1 MIIVSQIKNEIG
13 NTYGYLTVIE
23 RAPNN
28 KDGRAMWKCKCKCG
42 NEVIISGKHLR
53 SGNTKSC
60 GCYQKERAT
69 QSNLLRGGD
78 LTGQRFGKLVVLEED
93 GFITGT
99 NGKHRR
105 LWKCKCDCGNIC
117 SIQHQY
123 LTYGDT
129 KSCGC
134 INSVG
139 NMTINRLLTLAH
151 INFDTEYEFSDCI
164 CNTMPYK
171 FDFALKDDANNL
183 LGLIEYQGDIHF
195 TYRNVGWN
203 TKDKFEERVKRD
215 KEKFDYC
222 KNNNIKLYYI
232 TYKDDIEE
240 KLKEILDGLY
250 SK

>member
-1 MIIVSQIKNEIG
+1 MGKIIDETG

-28 KDGRAMWKCKCKCG
+28 KEGRAMWKCRCKCG
-42 NEVIISGKHLR
+42 NEIIVLGKHLR

-69 QSNLLRGGD
+69 ESNLRRGGD

-93 GFITGT
+93 GFITGQ
-99 NGKHRR
+99 NGKRRR

-139 NMTINRLLTLAH
+139 NITINRLLTLAH

-171 FDFALKDDANNL
+171 FDFALKDKDNNL

-195 TYRNVGWN
+195 TYRNIGWN
-203 TKDKFEERVKRD
+203 TKEKFEERVKRD

-222 KNNNIKLYYI
+222 QNHNIKLYYI

>member
-1 MIIVSQIKNEIG
+1 MSQIKNEIG

-23 RAPNN
+23 RAPNS

-42 NEVIISGKHLR
+42 NEVIVSGKHLR

-60 GCYQKERAT
+60 GCYHKERAT
-69 QSNLLRGGD
+69 QSNLSRGGD
-78 LTGQRFGKLVVLEED
+78 LTGKRFGKLVVLEED
-93 GFITGT
+93 GFVMGT
-99 NGKHRR
+99 NGKRRR
-105 LWKCKCDCGNIC
+105 LWKCQCDCGNIC

-123 LTYGDT
+123 LQYGDT

-171 FDFALKDDANNL
+171 FDFALKDETNNL

-195 TYRNVGWN
+195 TYHENGWN
-203 TKDKFEERVKRD
+203 NKEKFEERIKRD

-222 KNNNIKLYYI
+222 QNNNIKLYYI